1 MKHEFLRG
9 FLQKQID
16 TVRERMRKNKDLM
29 LNPEV
34 SLGSKKIL
42 EQENDDW
49 NRMLTKLKI
58 ELKRLG
64 DE

>member
-9 FLQKQID
+9 FLQNQID
-16 TVRERMRKNKDLM
+16 TVRERMRKNKDLI
-29 LNPEV
+29 LSSEV

>member
-9 FLQKQID
+9 FLQSQID
-16 TVRERMRKNKDLM
+16 TVRERMRKNKDLI
-29 LNPEV
+29 LSSEV

>member
-9 FLQKQID
+9 FLQNQID
-16 TVRERMRKNKDLM
+16 TVRERMRKNKDLI
-29 LNPEV
+29 LSSEV

-49 NRMLTKLKI
+49 NRMLIKLKI

>member
-9 FLQKQID
+9 FLQSQID

-29 LNPEV
+29 LSPEV

-49 NRMLTKLKI
+49 NRILTKLKI

>member
-29 LNPEV
+29 LSPEV

>member
-9 FLQKQID
+9 FLQNQID

-29 LNPEV
+29 LSSEV